1 MMARRASST
10 FRQTVALGVL
20 VAASALPA
28 AAVVV
33 DEFTTNQPT
42 LTDPPGGASSVV
54 TGGSDVVG
62 QRRDLVVDFISGS
75 GTVQAGVAG
84 GVLTVTVSD
93 GTPDARGAA
102 IVTWDGDS
110 DPNVLDADGL
120 MPLDLTASGH
130 TAFAVTVTAADAG
143 AEIVLEVYTDDAN
156 MSRAALV
163 LPAVVSSTVFHLSYQ
178 NDFVPR
184 LGSGAD
190 FADVGAIVMTV
201 RGTETEVMIAHV
213 ETVAPIVTAVK
224 VDLTLADAPIGATPQ
239 PPGTTFKYRVTI
251 TNTGGEALAVDLSD
265 TVDANTTLAAATV
278 DATPIAGDDAYETY
292 GNVGK
297 TVAAAE
303 GLLANDVDPDQNGAP
318 PELVVDVSGSPV
330 TTALGGTATL
340 SADGAFVYEPPIGV
354 GNAVDTFP
362 YTVTDNEGNAATA
375 TAKVHVGR
383 TIWFVDDAHPGADL
397 GTKDDPFVGFTATNV
412 GGAGGIGDQDAPGD
426 LIFLYDGT
434 HVSGLELEA
443 EQELIGEGHGLV
455 LDGETIV
462 AAGGTPTITNAAGHG
477 IVVASDNA
485 IRGLIVGNTS
495 GVDVTGSTFGTLT
508 VENVTLNGSG
518 GALDLTNGTLV
529 GAGPPPMFNTI
540 ISTNS
545 TGRGVNLDTVTGT
558 LTSGSTSVTD
568 SAQAGIRVV
577 NGGSTYDFGPT
588 TLSSTTSGLELTNNA
603 TSTFNFTSLA
613 VTTDAG
619 PGLMASNSGTLS
631 IGGAGNTIAATGG
644 AGVDVTSTSF
654 GAGATFSNVS
664 STGNAGGKGINLDT
678 VTGSFVATGGSISG
692 TGNVAFDVNSGT
704 GAISY
709 AGGITNA
716 ANRAVEVTGR
726 TTSTVTLSG
735 NVSDSGMGVNI
746 ASNSGGTVT
755 LSGTYSG
762 TAASSQIDVTGNSGA
777 AIVNFSGSSKVLS
790 TGASNA
796 IDVTSNGTAQVNF
809 TGGGLGVT
817 TTSGIGFNATGGAGG
832 ITVQGSSNAITSTSG
847 SALNVANTQIGLAG
861 LNFQSISA
869 GTSSGTSGVG
879 ISVIGSG
886 LAAGNGGLTIS
897 GTGSAGS
904 GGTIQHKTGSDGS
917 TTAGIGIYLQ
927 DTKNVDLAWMQ
938 LNDFDNSAIAGRNV
952 QGFELT
958 NSVINGVIGTSTAQ
972 VEGAI
977 AFGLTNPGGANGLQ
991 GTGLIRNTKISG
1003 SIEHNMEFYNQSGSM
1018 NLTIDGTAAV
1028 SEGANPN
1035 SPADDVADCI
1045 IEENSVAGGSDGI
1058 LIEMQGTAAATIV
1071 IHRCLF
1077 RDNKSQAVQI
1087 AAIDNSMISARISE
1101 SRTRRFDQGNEGF
1114 ILSNGSNADLTAM
1127 ISNNHVNNYG
1137 GTAIFV
1143 GQTPGNASASSVLHA
1158 SIIGNT
1164 VNQPTTATNHGI
1176 LAFLTSTVGQV
1187 SQARVRIDSNTVV
1200 NNSTAGTVRGIL
1212 VDTPDASTTPA
1223 FHATVTNNSVAVGDN
1238 VGGVAGLVVQGR
1250 QGADT
1255 CANIG
1260 SNTVTFPNGTP
1271 GGVLGIRARQ
1281 ANTATFD
1288 LEGSGLCSGTAAAV
1302 LACRNPAST
1311 TEVLGTLTVVGAG
1324 TCLLPNV
1331 P

>member
-42 LTDPPGGASSVV
+42 LTDPTGGASSVV

-130 TAFAVTVTAADAG
+130 TAFAVTVTSADAG
-143 AEIVLEVYTDDAN
+143 AEIVLEVYTDAAN

-163 LPAVVSSTVFHLSYQ
+163 LPAVAASTVFHLSYN

-184 LGSGAD
+184 LGTGAD

-201 RGTETEVMIAHV
+201 RGTETEVMIDHV
-213 ETVAPIVTAVK
+213 ETVAPSVAAAK

-278 DATPIAGDDAYETY
+278 DATPVAADDAYETY

-412 GGAGGIGDQDAPGD
+412 GGVGGIGDQDAPGD

-540 ISTNS
+540 SSTNS

-619 PGLMASNSGTLS
+619 PGLLASSSGT
-631 IGGAGNTIAATGG
+631 INVGGAGNTIVAMGG
-644 AGVDVTSTSF
+644 AAVDVTSTSF
-654 GAGATFSNVS
+654 GAGATFTTVT
-664 STGNAGGKGINLDT
+664 STGNAGGKGINIDT

-692 TGNVAFDVNSGT
+692 AGNVAFDVNAGT

-726 TTSTVTLSG
+726 AMSTVTLSG

-762 TAASSQIDVTGNSGA
+762 TAASSQIDVTSNSGA

-832 ITVQGSSNAITSTSG
+832 VSVSGSGNSLTSTTG
-847 SALNVANTQIGLAG
+847 RALNVVSTNIGG
-861 LNFQSISA
+861 SGMTFQSISA
-869 GTSSGTSGVG
+869 NGASSGIVLSTTGA
-879 ISVIGSG
+879 
-886 LAAGNGGLTIS
+886 LGGLTVT
-897 GTGSAGS
+897 GTGALNS
-904 GGTIQHKTGSDGS
+904 GGSIVNTTGDAISLNS
-917 TTAGIGIYLQ
+917 TSNVSLNWMRIEDNLGNGIFGTTVNGLNLGNVRVLDNADNDAIDEAGIHLV
-927 DTKNVDLAWMQ
+927 NL
-938 LNDFDNSAIAGRNV
+938 L
-952 QGFELT
+952 
-958 NSVINGVIGTSTAQ
+958 GTSTWTSVEVADSLEDNVRILNNGANHLTQLTINGSTIRDTSAASPGNNGLLIQADGSANMTADVVATDFLRNRANGVQ
-972 VEGAI
+972 VINNGSGTVDVEIGGAGSDFTDNNIGVNIAHNGSGILRFDVTSGTFNSTLASPINLNLGTASTAGSLMEGNVIGNVIDNNDSLTGPGIRVTTNGTGTMTVLLQGNAITEVANRGIEMIARDGSSTLNATLFGNNVNLASALAADAVHIAAGAI
-977 AFGLTNPGGANGLQ
+977 STDTVTICADING
-991 GTGLIRNTKISG
+991 
-1003 SIEHNMEFYNQSGSM
+1003 
-1018 NLTIDGTAAV
+1018 
-1028 SEGANPN
+1028 
-1035 SPADDVADCI
+1035 DDVLAN
-1045 IEENSVAGGSDGI
+1045 ENSVFSAGGNGI
-1058 LIEMQGTAAATIV
+1058 RVRQRFTMTTFILEDYAGAAT
-1071 IHRCLF
+1071 
-1077 RDNKSQAVQI
+1077 DTTAVQNFLAARNTGGDTYVADFGGGGFGTI
-1087 AAIDNSMISARISE
+1087 ANCP
-1101 SRTRRFDQGNEGF
+1101 
-1114 ILSNGSNADLTAM
+1114 
-1127 ISNNHVNNYG
+1127 
-1137 GTAIFV
+1137 
-1143 GQTPGNASASSVLHA
+1143 TP
-1158 SIIGNT
+1158 
-1164 VNQPTTATNHGI
+1164 
-1176 LAFLTSTVGQV
+1176 
-1187 SQARVRIDSNTVV
+1187 
-1200 NNSTAGTVRGIL
+1200 
-1212 VDTPDASTTPA
+1212 TP
-1223 FHATVTNNSVAVGDN
+1223 
-1238 VGGVAGLVVQGR
+1238 
-1250 QGADT
+1250 
-1255 CANIG
+1255 
-1260 SNTVTFPNGTP
+1260 
-1271 GGVLGIRARQ
+1271 
-1281 ANTATFD
+1281 
-1288 LEGSGLCSGTAAAV
+1288 
-1302 LACRNPAST
+1302 
-1311 TEVLGTLTVVGAG
+1311 
-1324 TCLLPNV
+1324 
-1331 P
+1331 